1 MRYQLHQF
9 GIRRVGEPN
18 KYLTSPGDT
27 VKELNAL
34 SRHLSAERAAREQA
48 ERETVKWRAA
58 IQRIT
63 PGGSE
68 FMSPEAVEAWAA
80 KVFREM
86 GDAKMA
92 RVRAE
97 RERDEWEKKNAHN
110 VALYE
115 RELSDARRALVWFA
129 AHCAEPDWARAAVR
143 AARGEKQKEVVDGE

>member
-34 SRHLSAERAAREQA
+34 SRHLSAERAAREQ
-48 ERETVKWRAA
+48 
-58 IQRIT
+58 
-63 PGGSE
+63 
-68 FMSPEAVEAWAA
+68 
-80 KVFREM
+80 
-86 GDAKMA
+86 
-92 RVRAE
+92 AE